1 MGSELGGGG
10 HIQKTTRS
18 LQPLVNPVTTRKDWF
33 TGNLVRTDSSLFGC
47 VGTGRARA
55 GRAAASRQS
64 DQNRHTEHT
73 EQLSPPS
80 SPVKSSVTSEHF

>member
-1 MGSELGGGG
+1 MDGRGSHWVGLLESFF
-10 HIQKTTRS
+10 HFCIKH
-18 LQPLVNPVTTRKDWF
+18 TTRKDWF

>member
-1 MGSELGGGG
+1 MEILTVEVFHYQWRETSIFL
-10 HIQKTTRS
+10 
-18 LQPLVNPVTTRKDWF
+18 LPTTRKDWF